1 MPNNNDKTLY
11 TVTTEERHDMRAS
24 GVIVA
29 SKTHEDAFREA
40 KTSTQNYQVPPV
52 FDRDSVHQA
61 TAREVER
68 STAFKSLD
76 EATVEPRYLYIG
88 LD

>member
-1 MPNNNDKTLY
+1 MSKLLY
-11 TVTTEERHDMRAS
+11 TVPTEARHDMRAS

-29 SKTHEDAFREA
+29 AKTHEGAYREA
-40 KTSTQNYQVPPV
+40 KTSTQDYQVPPV
-52 FDRDSVHQA
+52 FDRDSVRKA
-61 TAREVER
+61 SAREVER

-76 EATVEPRYLYIG
+76 EGTVEPRYLYIG